1 MRRPPWSTLP
11 YTLFPYT
18 TLFRSRQV
26 DQLPVMIMREARVVL
41 VAKFLELFRV
51 IDFDPARSVNL
62 HRLEHRLDLVLVTQA
77 VLHHIELQHTDGAED
92 DVVAHDRSVNLSGA
106 LFGKQIGRAH
116 V

>member
-1 MRRPPWSTLP
+1 
-11 YTLFPYT
+11 
-18 TLFRSRQV
+18 
-26 DQLPVMIMREARVVL
+26 MIMREARVVL

-106 LFGKQIGRAH
+106 LFGTLVESSEEHTSELQSLMRISSAVFCLKK
-116 V
+116 